1 MLAGLL
7 RKPSLPPPISSWSP
21 GSLGAGDRGL
31 IYTSEKIM
39 EGGGCGG
46 PPSGEGPGSL
56 ALKSLKLSPDE
67 AIHFVRML
75 QTFKCSILRPKT
87 VPDT

>member
-1 MLAGLL
+1 
-7 RKPSLPPPISSWSP
+7 
-21 GSLGAGDRGL
+21 
-31 IYTSEKIM
+31 M